1 MSSRRFFIEL
11 SALSL
16 LPSILAISLALYSK
30 NVLLSLFSGT
40 VLGLFILNGFAFAD
54 TLNATLNLFISLL
67 SEGWILKTLGFAI
80 FVGSIMSLIEKSG
93 GIVGFVEYVQ
103 HKRSLVTSG
112 RSALLLSY
120 FIGVIIFIESSI
132 TSLVAGAVGK
142 PLCDK
147 YKIPHAKLAYVC
159 DSTSAPISSLIVLN
173 GWGAL
178 LLGLISTQISLGLI
192 EGNGVDVLID
202 SIVYNFYAM
211 SALAVTFL
219 SVWFSIDIGAMKT
232 LKYTPLHPHTNPYD
246 YKKGGSSMY
255 YMLLPIILMVLFVF
269 VFLYITGDGNIFK
282 GSGSSS
288 IFYTM
293 LTTVLFT
300 LVYFVGTKN
309 MSLSTWGITALSGA
323 KKLFPIAMILLF
335 AFSIGDITGE
345 LKTGQY
351 LASLASEN
359 LNIHLLAAVI
369 FLLSSVIAFATGT
382 SWGTFSIMIP
392 VAVPM
397 AVSMDADVAIC
408 IGAVISGGVFGDH
421 CSPISDTTIIS
432 SMAAECE
439 VIQHVKTQLPYA
451 LISGAIAFVL
461 FIVFSFN
468 YR

>member
-1 MSSRRFFIEL
+1 MSSKRKFIEL
-11 SALSL
+11 SPLSL
-16 LPSILAISLALYSK
+16 LPSILAIALALYSK
-30 NVLLSLFSGT
+30 NILLSLFSGT
-40 VLGLFILNGFAFAD
+40 VLGLFILHDFSFLAAFD
-54 TLNATLNLFISLL
+54 ATLSLFLSLL
-67 SEGWILKTLGFAI
+67 SKGWILKTLGFAI
-80 FVGSIMSLIEKSG
+80 LVGSIMTLIEKSG

-112 RSALLLSY
+112 RSALMLSY
-120 FIGVIIFIESSI
+120 IIGVVIFIESSI

-147 YKIPHAKLAYVC
+147 YRIPHAKLAYVC

-178 LLGLISTQISLGLI
+178 LLGLITTQISLGLI
-192 EGNGVDVLID
+192 EGNSVDILID
-202 SIVYNFYAM
+202 SVAYNFYAI
-211 SALAVTFL
+211 SALIVTFL
-219 SVWFSIDIGAMKT
+219 SVWFSVDIGAMKT

-246 YKKGGSSMY
+246 YKKEGNSMY
-255 YMLLPIILMVLFVF
+255 YMLLPIILMVLLVF
-269 VFLYITGDGNIFK
+269 VFLYVTGDGSIFN

-293 LTTVLFT
+293 LSTLAFT
-300 LVYFVGTKN
+300 LIYFVWTKN
-309 MSLSTWGITALSGA
+309 MSFSTWGITALRGA

-335 AFSIGDITGE
+335 AFSIGDITAE

-369 FLLSSVIAFATGT
+369 FLLSSFIAFSTGT

-397 AVSMDADVAIC
+397 AVSMDANVAIC

-439 VIQHVKTQLPYA
+439 VIEHVKTQLPYA

-468 YR
+468 